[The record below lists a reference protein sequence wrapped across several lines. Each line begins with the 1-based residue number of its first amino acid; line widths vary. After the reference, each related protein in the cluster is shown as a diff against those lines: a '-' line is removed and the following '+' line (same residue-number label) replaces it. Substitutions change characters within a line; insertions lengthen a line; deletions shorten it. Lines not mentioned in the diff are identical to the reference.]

1 MSLHKL
7 VLLLTVYSSLFY
19 VQNNHLSSKTLVLR
33 NNLSNLYEDL
43 RLKND
48 ETELFKAMKDEMKRS
63 FGQLRLDG
71 VDSLYYLQYV
81 VLLYNVVE
89 VKTSK
94 GGVVKVTQKP
104 YATLSVQA
112 RVGSPKMDN
121 TNFFDVSLNF
131 FGSSD
136 DEESFENRII
146 PFELDYPTLRNELWL
161 ATDVAYK
168 QATEILAKKVS
179 YLQNKVRKDSTP
191 DFYLLPPIQFSLP
204 STSVELTKQE
214 QTQIPFNLAQLS
226 KRFLVFPEIINSQ
239 VNFEFIQKRM
249 LFCNSE
255 GREFAKSEN
264 FCGVEVVAL
273 TQREDGMLLSN
284 TYSNYQT
291 SPKKYSFQQIGTNKH
306 FLEKE
311 IDSLAATVIKLKN
324 AEPLEDPYSGPVMFT
339 GQATGELFGQ
349 FFIPNLVVQRQAL
362 SDQGFDATR
371 NIAFQ
376 NKVGGRVLNVSFS
389 VNAITGNSKLQD
401 SVVGSFLYDDQGI
414 ETPERIELV
423 KNGYLVTLLNDR
435 TLTKKFTSSNGH
447 HRSGGTAPGVIE
459 ISYNGNKE
467 SYESLKKKMMELCKK
482 RDLPFGL
489 VVKKVVNQNLLFTSI
504 YRLSEGEYPI
514 ARGEAKVNAIEVYKV
529 YADGKEELITSP
541 EINGLTVG
549 MFKEIIGASNITSRY
564 SYLASAIISPFIT
577 GGAQFL
583 PTTLFFP
590 ETILVEELEVKPNQ
604 EEFSKPPILASPL
617 LAK

>member
-1 MSLHKL
+1 MSLYKFL
-7 VLLLTVYSSLFY
+7 LLLTVYCSLFFL
-19 VQNNHLSSKTLVLR
+19 QNNHLSSKTSALR

-43 RLKND
+43 RLENN
-48 ETELFKAMKDEMKRS
+48 EIELFKAMKDEMKRS
-63 FGQLRLDG
+63 FAQLRLVG

-81 VLLYNVVE
+81 VQIHNVYE
-89 VKTSK
+89 VKTSN
-94 GGVVKVTQKP
+94 GGIVKVTQKP

-136 DEESFENRII
+136 DEESFENRLI
-146 PFELDYPTLRNELWL
+146 PFELDYASLRNELWL

-179 YLQNKVRKDSTP
+179 YLQNKVRKDTTH
-191 DFYLLPPIQFSLP
+191 DFYFLPAVRFSLP
-204 STSVELTKQE
+204 QATIELTSQE
-214 QTQIPFNLAQLS
+214 MTQIPFQIAQLS
-226 KRFLVFPEIINSQ
+226 KRFLDFPKIINSQ
-239 VNFEFIQKRM
+239 VNFEYIQKRI
-249 LFCNSE
+249 LYCNSE
-255 GREFAKSEN
+255 GREFAKSDN

-273 TQREDGMLLSN
+273 TQRDDGMLLSN
-284 TYSNYQT
+284 TYSNYQI
-291 SPKKYSFQQIGTNKH
+291 SPKKYSFQNIGSNKH

-311 IDSLAATVIKLKN
+311 IDTLVSTVLKLKE
-324 AEPLEDPYSGPVMFT
+324 ALPLEDPYSGPVMFA

-389 VNAITGNSKLQD
+389 VNAITGTTKLQD
-401 SVVGSFLYDDQGI
+401 SVVGSFQFDDQGI
-414 ETPERIELV
+414 ETPERIEVV

-447 HRSGGTAPGVIE
+447 NRSGGTAPGVME
-459 ISYNGNKE
+459 ITYSGSKE
-467 SYESLKKKMMELCKK
+467 TYESLKKKMMELCKK
-482 RDLPFGL
+482 RELPFGL
-489 VVKKVVNQNLLFTSI
+489 VVKKIVNQNLLFTSI

-529 YADGKEELITSP
+529 FPDGKEELITSP

-549 MFKEIIGASNITSRY
+549 MFKEIIGASNVTARY

-583 PTTLFFP
+583 PTTLYFP
-590 ETILVEELEVKPNQ
+590 ETILIEELEVKPNQ
-604 EEFSKPPILASPL
+604 EEFSKPPIMASPL